1 MKISITLE
9 TRTIRRSCILLFWL
23 FIWELCSLFIN
34 NPLIL
39 PSPFEV
45 IKTLFILAKGIY
57 FWKSVFNSII
67 RVISGILIS
76 IIVGIVLGVAA
87 GLNKFIEEILDP
99 IIITMKAT
107 PVMSI
112 IIIALIWFTS
122 SYVVIFTAILICFP
136 IVYTNVIQGIK
147 SVDKNLIQMAS
158 VYRVK
163 KKYLLKDIY
172 LPSIKN
178 YVVSGILMCLGI
190 GWKVSVASEVLSTPN
205 YSIGLNLL
213 NSKNTLETPEL
224 FAWTIV
230 VVILS
235 FAFEKIFKY
244 YLSKRTFI

>member
-1 MKISITLE
+1 
-9 TRTIRRSCILLFWL
+9 
-23 FIWELCSLFIN
+23 
-34 NPLIL
+34 
-39 PSPFEV
+39 
-45 IKTLFILAKGIY
+45 
-57 FWKSVFNSII
+57 
-67 RVISGILIS
+67 
-76 IIVGIVLGVAA
+76 
-87 GLNKFIEEILDP
+87 
-99 IIITMKAT
+99 
-107 PVMSI
+107 
-112 IIIALIWFTS
+112 
-122 SYVVIFTAILICFP
+122 
-136 IVYTNVIQGIK
+136 
-147 SVDKNLIQMAS
+147 VDKNLIQMAS

>member
-1 MKISITLE
+1 MRISITVEPKVIKKLF
-9 TRTIRRSCILLFWL
+9 ILIFWL
-23 FIWELCSLFIN
+23 SIWEFCSIFIN
-34 NPLIL
+34 NSLLL

-45 IKTLFILAKGIY
+45 IKTLFVLMKEAY
-57 FWKSVFNSII
+57 FWKSVFSSII

-76 IIVGIVLGVAA
+76 VIVGIVLGVAA

-99 IIITMKAT
+99 LIITMKAT

-122 SYVVIFTAILICFP
+122 SYVVIFTAVLICFP

-147 SVDKNLIQMAS
+147 SVDEKLIQMAN
-158 VYRVK
+158 VYKVK

-178 YVVSGILMCLGI
+178 YIVSGILMCLGI

-213 NSKNTLETPEL
+213 NSKTTLETQEL

-235 FAFEKIFKY
+235 FMFEKIFKH
-244 YLSKRTFI
+244 YLDVKK

>member
-1 MKISITLE
+1 MKISITVEPKVIKKLF
-9 TRTIRRSCILLFWL
+9 ILIFWL
-23 FIWELCSLFIN
+23 SIWEFCSLFIN
-34 NPLIL
+34 NSLLL

-45 IKTLFILAKGIY
+45 IKTLFVLMKEVY
-57 FWKSVFNSII
+57 FWKSVFSSII

-99 IIITMKAT
+99 LIITMKAT

-122 SYVVIFTAILICFP
+122 SYVVIFTAVLICFP

-147 SVDKNLIQMAS
+147 SVDEKLIQMANI
-158 VYRVK
+158 YKVK

-172 LPSIKN
+172 LPGIKN
-178 YVVSGILMCLGI
+178 YIVSGILMCLGI

-213 NSKNTLETPEL
+213 NSKTTLETQEL

-235 FAFEKIFKY
+235 FMFEKIFKY
-244 YLSKRTFI
+244 YLDVKK